1 MNTIVIKDNTEGF
14 EIDIKRFY
22 IHGSYEIDCPHCKTK
37 IVDNYKEDYI
47 FYPIIGRDFSRFV
60 TCGYCDTILGDA
72 HLSCNHSAITEDMNV
87 MQRILQRMINDEY
100 STNPTQLVVNGV
112 PLQEWNESG
121 VRQGYVL
128 FPLNF
133 DPIWLEYCLL
143 YNNKI

>member
-1 MNTIVIKDNTEGF
+1 MNENKENVYSFAEKFWESLRDKHIVEKNNCSTCKYSNTI
-14 EIDIKRFY
+14 
-22 IHGSYEIDCPHCKTK
+22 S
-37 IVDNYKEDYI
+37 
-47 FYPIIGRDFSRFV
+47 
-60 TCGYCDTILGDA
+60 GDA
-72 HLSCNHSAITEDMNV
+72 HLSCNHPAITEDMNV

-133 DPIWLEYCLL
+133 DPRWLEYCLL

>member
-1 MNTIVIKDNTEGF
+1 MNENKENVSSFIDKFWESLRDKHIVKKNNCST
-14 EIDIKRFY
+14 
-22 IHGSYEIDCPHCKTK
+22 CKYS
-37 IVDNYKEDYI
+37 N
-47 FYPIIGRDFSRFV
+47 
-60 TCGYCDTILGDA
+60 TILGDA

-100 STNPTQLVVNGV
+100 STNPTQLVVNSV

-133 DPIWLEYCLL
+133 DPRWLEYCLL

>member
-1 MNTIVIKDNTEGF
+1 MNEN
-14 EIDIKRFY
+14 
-22 IHGSYEIDCPHCKTK
+22 
-37 IVDNYKEDYI
+37 KEDNSMSAKE
-47 FYPIIGRDFSRFV
+47 FFRLLRDKNIAEKNKCF
-60 TCGYCDTILGDA
+60 TCKHSKDISGYA
-72 HLSCNHSAITEDMNV
+72 HLSCNHPAITEDMNV
-87 MQRILQRMINDEY
+87 MQRILQKMINDEY

-133 DPIWLEYCLL
+133 DPRWLEYCLL